1 MKTAVV
7 WLSVGVSLSALVL
20 AGAGQSDLD
29 WNSVRA
35 AVPVAWTQGLHPYV
49 PPPPDGDGPLWAN
62 IYPPLGFV
70 LQLPVAAAAVGL
82 SLTPLGTIR
91 LLQAWSAL
99 WLLLPLLLP
108 AVLPPDRPVARPE
121 WPAAGTA
128 LPVVA
133 AATVAAQPLEDVTLL
148 VHVDAFALGL
158 SLLATWCVTRGQF
171 ISAAVLTAAA
181 LLTKQTCIGLL
192 PALAAVTA
200 WTRGRRPALM
210 FAALAAGISAAGYT
224 VSAGLFGPAFW
235 EAVFAVPARHPL
247 RGDGGPLLLEAAA
260 VAGPPVAGLLLAL
273 LLVGGRAGARWR
285 AAGPYLTVAAALLPT
300 GLLGFMKFGGGAN
313 NLAWPLVPL
322 LAAVVAAIAASGP
335 AIAAPAS
342 AMAAQVPARS
352 APEPVG
358 SRRWP
363 HVALAVAALAVV
375 TLHMPRLAGAPSL
388 RRPSQHD
395 VAFHLLRDQPG
406 LSVFPWLPLSH
417 LLGERRIVHHG
428 WGVLDRMTA
437 AGDRWTVTSVLPE
450 PKPLFLCFFRPP
462 DDNDGVWRLHRADY
476 PHRVHHPALPGWFVF
491 THAPGSTARP

>member
-1 MKTAVV
+1 MRTAVV

-35 AVPVAWTQGLHPYV
+35 AVPVAWSQGLHPYV

-82 SLTPLGTIR
+82 SLTPLSTIR

-108 AVLPPDRPVARPE
+108 AALPPHRKSLRVA

-128 LPVVA
+128 LTVVA

-158 SLLATWCVTRGQF
+158 SLLATWCVTRGQL

-192 PALAAVTA
+192 PALAAVIA
-200 WTRGRRPALM
+200 CTRGGRPALM
-210 FAALAAGISAAGYT
+210 FAALAAGVSTAGYA
-224 VSAGLFGPAFW
+224 VSAGLFGQAFW
-235 EAVFAVPARHPL
+235 AAVFAVPARHPL
-247 RGDGGPLLLEAAA
+247 RGDVVALVREAAA
-260 VAGPPVAGLLLAL
+260 VAGVPAAGMLLAL
-273 LLVGGRAGARWR
+273 LLIGGRSGASWR
-285 AAGPYLTVAAALLPT
+285 AAGPYLAVAVALLPT

-313 NLAWPLVPL
+313 NLAWPLVHL
-322 LAAVVAAIAASGP
+322 LAAVVAAM
-335 AIAAPAS
+335 AAPGAVMAAPES
-342 AMAAQVPARS
+342 AMVAPGPARS
-352 APEPVG
+352 PSEPVG

-363 HVALAVAALAVV
+363 SVALLAAALAVL
-375 TLHMPRLAGAPSL
+375 TLHLPRLAGAPSL

-406 LSVFPWLPLSH
+406 LYVFPWLPLSH
-417 LLGERRIVHHG
+417 LLAERRIVHHG
-428 WGVLDRMTA
+428 WGVLDRMA
-437 AGDRWTVTSVLPE
+437 AGGDRWTVTSVLPE
-450 PKPLFLCFFRPP
+450 PQPLFLCFFRPP

-476 PHRVHHPALPGWFVF
+476 PHRIDHPALPGWFVF
-491 THAPGSTARP
+491 TRASGSTAPP